1 MENILQRDI
10 LDQMDG
16 GDAKA
21 GRWTSEEHTLFLQ
34 GLQLYNKQWKQIAE
48 LVKTRTVV
56 QIRTHA
62 QKYFQKLDKLKDGK
76 TPKPQLML
84 LDSKDEYRKVS
95 CRSSSITSETTAD
108 SLETDADTDIEEF
121 RWAAVHGSAETPRK
135 RPRPSGGA
143 KQGRLAKRPNLG
155 NNSLS
160 ISMDFHF
167 DHFVLPQDEGH
178 ALEQSIV
185 TLLEKIDWSGPYSRC
200 SSPFMDSAGSVCSS
214 HDTLQDSFP
223 FLDFGCN
230 TELSTPRTTV
240 IASFPAPTMD
250 LAFEKERLA
259 FSNVMSEM
267 KQVFGSYKIGSYDR
281 LPSIKTLLSMKSS
294 SISVACSK
302 SLTPSHS
309 TFCHYQ
315 LSDSPNLFNDHDFH
329 PIGAV
334 DDSLAFDHSN
344 GDDTM
349 DINDSEV
356 FSLTPRKRGRPR
368 KNSI

>member
-1 MENILQRDI
+1 
-10 LDQMDG
+10 MDG
-16 GDAKA
+16 GDVKA

-62 QKYFQKLDKLKDGK
+62 QKYFQKLDKMKDGK
-76 TPKPQLML
+76 TPKPPLML
-84 LDSKDEYRKVS
+84 LDTKDEYRKVS
-95 CRSSSITSETTAD
+95 SRSSSITSETTSD
-108 SLETDADTDIEEF
+108 SLETDADTDTEEF
-121 RWAAVHGSAETPRK
+121 RWDTIHGPAETHRK

-143 KQGRLAKRPNLG
+143 KQGRLVKRPNLG
-155 NNSLS
+155 NSGFS
-160 ISMDFHF
+160 ISTDLHC
-167 DHFVLPQDEGH
+167 DHFVLPQDEGP

-185 TLLEKIDWSGPYSRC
+185 NLLEKIDWSGPYSRC

-214 HDTLQDSFP
+214 LDTLQDSFP
-223 FLDFGCN
+223 FFDFGCN

-240 IASFPAPTMD
+240 IAPVVSSTMD
-250 LAFEKERLA
+250 LALGKERLA
-259 FSNVMSEM
+259 FSNVMNEM
-267 KQVFGSYKIGSYDR
+267 KQVFSSYKIGSYDR
-281 LPSIKTLLSMKSS
+281 LPSIKTLLSIKSS
-294 SISVACSK
+294 SISVTCTN

-329 PIGAV
+329 PIGSV
-334 DDSLAFDHSN
+334 DDSLAFDHTN
-344 GDDTM
+344 DDDIM
-349 DINDSEV
+349 DANDSEV
-356 FSLTPRKRGRPR
+356 ISPTPRKRGRPR